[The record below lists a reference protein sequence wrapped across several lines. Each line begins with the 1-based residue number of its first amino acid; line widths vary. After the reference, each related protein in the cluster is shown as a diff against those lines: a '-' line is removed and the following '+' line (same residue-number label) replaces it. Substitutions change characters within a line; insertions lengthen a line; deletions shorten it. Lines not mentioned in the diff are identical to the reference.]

1 MEVNNLIKAKVWRDR
16 LGAITLELP
25 TIDLSIEDETL
36 IATVELQKCTEEFNS
51 FKGNND
57 DVELGDRVWVNGLV
71 GFHEVISIVEEK

>member
-1 MEVNNLIKAKVWRDR
+1 METNDVIKAKVWRDR

-36 IATVELQKCTEEFNS
+36 IATVELRKCTEEFNS
-51 FKGNND
+51 FKG
-57 DVELGDRVWVNGLV
+57 EETTIALGDRVWVNNLV